1 MTRQFFPSSSFLLVY
16 PSYPVANWFRPPTPA
31 ANCRSTLEANPASKL
46 AVPFSPQIGSEN
58 PGNDMNEFLE
68 YLASFSL
75 QVLSRPMSLGPVI
88 ASVRS
93 SLSPDSLS
101 AAATPD
107 GLEPEASP
115 GPLLAAWLSP
125 SGPAAA
131 ALSPMTP

>member
-1 MTRQFFPSSSFLLVY
+1 MTRQFFPFFFFFF
-16 PSYPVANWFRPPTPA
+16 PSYPVANRFRPLIPA
-31 ANCRSTLEANPASKL
+31 AYCRNTFKANPISKL
-46 AVPFSPQIGSEN
+46 TPLFRPQINSEN